1 MSENKGFFQLT
12 MNGRRAD
19 IHLYGNITSYPW
31 KSGDRSAAN
40 LVDEIKQLD
49 ADEIHLHIDS
59 LGGSVPEGWGMYN
72 ALLEHPAKIVTYA
85 DGFVASA
92 ALYPFLAGDDR
103 IANSVS
109 AFYLHEA
116 STYAGGYADDLRKA
130 ADQVEFLTDVGINA
144 FVDRTGQTKEAIA
157 QLMKNETWLSA
168 DRALELGIAT
178 AIQKA
183 QQTAGY
189 TQDVRA
195 QLVQI
200 LTAEKAPSEP
210 ENKIKKFFAFERSK

>member
-1 MSENKGFFQLT
+1 MSEKCFFQVT
-12 MNGRRAD
+12 MSGRRAD

-31 KSGDRSAAN
+31 KSGDRSAAS

-59 LGGSVPEGWGMYN
+59 LGGSVPEGWGMYH
-72 ALLEHPAKIVTYA
+72 ALLEHPAKITTYA

-92 ALYPFLAGDDR
+92 ALYPFLAGDER

-144 FVDRTGQTKEAIA
+144 FVDRTGQTKDAIA
-157 QLMKNETWLSA
+157 QLMKDETWLTA
-168 DRALELGIAT
+168 EKAMELGIAT
-178 AIQKA
+178 MM
-183 QQTAGY
+183 QTGKPSAGY

-195 QLVQI
+195 QIVQT
-200 LTAEKAPSEP
+200 LTAGKTPAEP
-210 ENKIKKFFAFERSK
+210 ENKIKKFFAFERSN